1 MSDDESDTPIYLRIA
16 ETVDNRVG
24 MEVYLESND
33 EKLHTF
39 VWDIDDAE
47 NVMRHF
53 GNAIL
58 RAKARRTW
66 REGQEEDNYID
77 WLEDQWKG
85 EGG

>member
-1 MSDDESDTPIYLRIA
+1 MSEEEGDTPIYLRIA

-39 VWDIDDAE
+39 VWNIEDAE
-47 NVMRHF
+47 TVMRHL
-53 GNAIL
+53 GDAIL
-58 RAKARRTW
+58 RARARRTW
-66 REGQEEDNYID
+66 AEGQSEDSYIN

-85 EGG
+85 ESG